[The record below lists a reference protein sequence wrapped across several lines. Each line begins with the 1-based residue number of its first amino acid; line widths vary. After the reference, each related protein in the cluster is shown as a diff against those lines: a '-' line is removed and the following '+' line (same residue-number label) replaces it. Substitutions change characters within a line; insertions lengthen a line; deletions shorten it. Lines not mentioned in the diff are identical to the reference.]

1 MEQLP
6 SMWRTELLHPL
17 SVHFPLALLF
27 TGSLLFLFVVI
38 LRKNRTAAFLRPAS
52 RLLLWLGVVT
62 AWIAVYTGNQAD
74 SEVTRSLCDPTV
86 LELHE
91 VLAYRMAYIFSAA
104 VVLESLP
111 FLVKIKAKLTT
122 ALTVIICA
130 LLIAG
135 CGYLTYVGHL
145 GASLVYQQAAG
156 VYQPSDN
163 CKEFE

>member
-6 SMWRTELLHPL
+6 SMLRIELLHPL
-17 SVHFPLALLF
+17 SFHFPCALLF

-52 RLLLWLGVVT
+52 RLLLWLVVVT

-74 SEVTRSLCDPTV
+74 SEVTRILCDPTV

-104 VVLESLP
+104 VVLESFP
-111 FLVKIKAKLTT
+111 FFVKIKAKII
-122 ALTVIICA
+122 TVFTEVQCM
-130 LLIAG
+130 LLITG
-135 CGYLTYVGHL
+135 CG
-145 GASLVYQQAAG
+145 
-156 VYQPSDN
+156 
-163 CKEFE
+163 